1 MAETVP
7 LDLAAARVL
16 VSNDDGIEAA
26 GLAVLEEIARP
37 LAEELWVSAPSQGHS
52 GASAM
57 VSLRRDVTVEARG
70 ERRFAVSGRPADS
83 LLAALRLTMA
93 DCPPDLVLSGIN
105 HGVNIGGDMVYSG
118 TVGVAMAAA
127 LNGIPAIALSADH
140 VTGEPVLEET
150 WEDIRAHLPGVL
162 AMVCAIGFRRGGAYG
177 VNFPVRVSDPK
188 PVFCHQGDVGDTME
202 YDVLDA
208 AAGRYRLNHL
218 GSGEGS
224 RDGTDFGAVT
234 AGRIGITPL
243 TIDRTDHALL
253 ATLR

>member
-1 MAETVP
+1 MAETTP
-7 LDLAAARVL
+7 LDLATARVL

-26 GLAVLEEIARP
+26 GLSVLEDVARS
-37 LAEELWVSAPSQGHS
+37 LVGELWISAPAEGHS

-57 VSLRRDVTVEARG
+57 VSLRREVIVEPRG
-70 ERRFAVSGRPADS
+70 ERRYAVTGRPADS

-93 DCPPDLVLSGIN
+93 DKPPDLVLSGIN

-118 TVGVAMAAA
+118 TVGVAMTAA
-127 LNGIPAIALSADH
+127 LNGVPAIALSADH

-150 WEDIRAHLPGVL
+150 WADIRAHLPEVL
-162 AMVCAIGFRRGGAYG
+162 KSLCGIGFRDGGAFG
-177 VNFPVRVSDPK
+177 VNFPTRVSDPL
-188 PVFCHQGDVGDTME
+188 PVFCHQGDVGDTMTYE
-202 YDVLDA
+202 VLDA

-218 GSGEGS
+218 GSGDGS
-224 RDGTDFGAVT
+224 HDGTDLGAVM

-243 TIDRTDHALL
+243 TIDRTDHGLL